1 MDQKIW
7 LTLEYHLRSQ
17 PHRKTGLDLRK
28 RKSRQSWSHLFCTNH
43 LQEVLFNW
51 YQIFT
56 RKMKNIQYSESFSS
70 KFFSRFLQFFL
81 QFPNSSLDDSHLNA
95 KKMYLMVKSVLNR
108 VSVVGMANIRTVII
122 LYWNMKRLQSTN
134 GHLYWNKSYLKLKQ
148 IQI

>member
-7 LTLEYHLRSQ
+7 FALEYHLRSQ

-28 RKSRQSWSHLFCTNH
+28 LKSRQSWSHLFCTNH

-56 RKMKNIQYSESFSS
+56 RKMKNIQYFESFSS
-70 KFFSRFLQFFL
+70 KFFSRFLPSFL
-81 QFPNSSLDDSHLNA
+81 QYPNSNLDDCHSNA
-95 KKMYLMVKSVLNR
+95 KKMYLMVKSVSNR

-122 LYWNMKRLQSTN
+122 RYWNMKRLQLTN
-134 GHLYWNKSYLKLKQ
+134 GHQYWNKSCLKSKQ